1 MDSEDF
7 CASGEEG
14 EIKMQE
20 TTVHYAKIHEA
31 TGGKVQKE
39 KALMCCWKWKNKKT
53 KIMPMTIKVKDEK
66 IK

>member
-20 TTVHYAKIHEA
+20 TAVHYAKIHEA

-39 KALMCCWKWKNKKT
+39 KALMCCWK
-53 KIMPMTIKVKDEK
+53 
-66 IK
+66 